1 MIKYDK
7 QFLINLGNSPQAI
20 TTPAHL
26 LINMYN
32 NYIPDYVFRS
42 QYEDT
47 EKPSESDGEKQSPA
61 ITGNTVDVP
70 YADVTQTK
78 EEASGDREKLPLNV
92 DGVTIFS

>member
-32 NYIPDYVFRS
+32 NYIPDYVFLSSDHNMKIQRS
-42 QYEDT
+42 
-47 EKPSESDGEKQSPA
+47 
-61 ITGNTVDVP
+61 
-70 YADVTQTK
+70 
-78 EEASGDREKLPLNV
+78 PLNRMV
-92 DGVTIFS
+92 KSKVPEIQ